1 MVEKVVIIGSG
12 PAGLSAAIYTGRAK
26 LNPLVIEGTL
36 GGQITLSPSVEN
48 YPGFPEG
55 INGSDLV
62 TNMKRQ
68 AERFGARFISEN
80 ATDVDVSARPFRIK
94 TETRTIEAETII
106 AATGARTVWLGL
118 PNEQR
123 LIGRG
128 VSSCATCDAF
138 FFMDKAVMVVGGGDT
153 ALEDAIF
160 LTRFAKSVTVIH
172 RRSELRASKIM
183 QDRAFAN
190 PKIKFIWDTT
200 VEDVLGAEIVEG
212 IKLKNVKT
220 GHTTEMKC
228 DGVFIAIGYK
238 PATDIFKGRVET
250 GEGGYA
256 LTQGKSTMSNVEGI
270 FIAGDVSDPRY
281 RQAITAASEGCKAAM
296 DVAKYLES
304 KHSEKK

>member
-12 PAGLSAAIYTGRAK
+12 PAGLSAAIYAGRAK
-26 LNPLVIEGTL
+26 LDPLVIEGTP
-36 GGQITLSPSVEN
+36 GGQIALSPSVEN

-55 INGSDLV
+55 ISGSDLV
-62 TNMKRQ
+62 ASMKRQ
-68 AERFGARFISEN
+68 AERFGARFVSEN
-80 ATDVDVSARPFRIK
+80 ATDVDVAAKPFRIK

-106 AATGARTVWLGL
+106 AATGAKTTWLGL

-138 FFMDKAVMVVGGGDT
+138 FFTDKTVAVVGGGDT

-183 QDRAFAN
+183 QDRASAN

-200 VEDVLGAEIVEG
+200 VEDVLGKDAVEG
-212 IKLKNVKT
+212 IRLKNVKT
-220 GHTTEMKC
+220 GQTTETKC

-238 PATDIFKGRVET
+238 PATDIFKGKIET

-256 LTQGKSTMSNVEGI
+256 LKQGKSTMSNVEGI
-270 FIAGDVSDPRY
+270 FVAGDVSDPRY
-281 RQAITAASEGCKAAM
+281 RQAVTAASGGCKAAI
-296 DVAKYLES
+296 DAAKYLES